1 MNPLNSAVKKVDWR
15 FTGVVLL
22 AVTVGTGTARA
33 ETFQSD
39 GSTTTIEQSGGRGPS
54 HSQVIRDQDGQTLI
68 TRDGSSTDITL
79 QRRSG
84 TPSPDDGSEDPAFST
99 REAFKQRMLERRRR
113 PAP

>member
-1 MNPLNSAVKKVDWR
+1 MKISNVAITKTGWR
-15 FTGVVLL
+15 VTSVVLV
-22 AVTVGTGTARA
+22 AVAVGVGA

-68 TRDGSSTDITL
+68 TRDGSSTDITI

-84 TPSPDDGSEDPAFST
+84 APSADDGSEDPAFST